1 MYGDE
6 RSIAAGAGQ
15 ELQRLLA
22 ISSVSGDEAALLA
35 YLEQRCA
42 GLGLVTRRQRVDGA
56 RHNLLVNPLTSPA
69 LIITAHVDT
78 VPEVINGRACRR
90 EILGQRFFG
99 RGAADVK
106 GGMAALLMALE
117 DLITRGD
124 LKAGEMPPV
133 TLAFTVDEEREGKGS
148 EELAKLGG
156 YAAVVIEPTDLK
168 MCTAQAGSVVMKA
181 QVQGQPAHGSTMESG
196 ENAVLRAMGLLNELG
211 RLPVFCRSHDL
222 IGQGGYNVQMISG
235 GSREMAVPHQ
245 CELILDCRVLP
256 NQTST
261 EVQQAVDGLVG
272 SWSGIDSKWLDV
284 SGSYEIGGHEPVVAL
299 VKSCIREALGEE
311 PRAGGMPSWTDG
323 ENLYAAGIK
332 PVIFGPGS
340 LAVAH
345 TGEEYID
352 LPEVVR
358 AARVFAGL
366 LIRAGDL
373 RT

>member
-1 MYGDE
+1 M
-6 RSIAAGAGQ
+6 AAGAGE

-22 ISSVSGDEAALLA
+22 ISSVSGDEGAMLA

-42 GLGLVTRRQRVDGA
+42 GLGLATWRQQVDGD
-56 RHNLLVNPLTSPA
+56 RHNLLVNPLPEPV
-69 LIITAHVDT
+69 LIITAHMDT
-78 VPEVINGRACRR
+78 VPEMINGRACRR
-90 EILGQRFFG
+90 EIVGQRFYG

-106 GGMAALLMALE
+106 GGMAALLTALAE
-117 DLITRGD
+117 LITWGN

-156 YAAVVIEPTDLK
+156 HAAVVIEPTDLK
-168 MCTAQAGSVVMKA
+168 LCTAQAGSVVMKA
-181 QVQGQPAHGSTMESG
+181 QIHGRSAHGSTLESG
-196 ENAVLRAMGLLNELG
+196 QNAVLRAMGLLHELG
-211 RLPVFCRSHDL
+211 RLPVFRRSHNL

-235 GSREMAVPHQ
+235 GSREMAVPHW

-256 NQTST
+256 GQTT
-261 EVQQAVDGLVG
+261 AAVQQAVESLVG
-272 SWSGIDSKWLDV
+272 GRDWVDSRWLDV

-299 VKSCIREALGEE
+299 AGSCIWEALGEE

-323 ENLYAAGIK
+323 ENLHAAGIK

-352 LPEVVR
+352 LPEVVK

-366 LIRAGDL
+366 LTRAGEL